1 MHARTPATHT
11 HTPPLC
17 YSLLDPAVN
26 LDGDVLL
33 KKTFVSGEEVTAFI
47 SEVTGG
53 GGSMGGHIG
62 PIWVGTS
69 PFSSE
74 GLQKQHWFICQEEH
88 GSYLRCWDF
97 RHPCHMH
104 AQTLYAGEGQGH
116 PCSSLSTGWGIHS
129 SDAGLNRHWGAL
141 HLLSHTIVAVT
152 WWVNWYP
159 DSGLCWYWYLT
170 HSIYTKWYPMI
181 PNDTQWYQMI
191 LKWYQMILNDTRLQ
205 YCMFMSGS
213 HVV

>member
-1 MHARTPATHT
+1 MGAQ
-11 HTPPLC
+11 L
-17 YSLLDPAVN
+17 
-26 LDGDVLL
+26 
-33 KKTFVSGEEVTAFI
+33 
-47 SEVTGG
+47 SE
-53 GGSMGGHIG
+53 H
-62 PIWVGTS
+62 
-69 PFSSE
+69 
-74 GLQKQHWFICQEEH
+74 K
-88 GSYLRCWDF
+88 RCWDF

-170 HSIYTKWYPMI
+170 HSIIDDTKWYHMIPNDTKWYQNDTKWYQMIPKWYPMI
-181 PNDTQWYQMI
+181 PYDTIWYHMIPNDTKWYHMI
-191 LKWYQMILNDTRLQ
+191 LNDIKWYQMIPNDTRLQ